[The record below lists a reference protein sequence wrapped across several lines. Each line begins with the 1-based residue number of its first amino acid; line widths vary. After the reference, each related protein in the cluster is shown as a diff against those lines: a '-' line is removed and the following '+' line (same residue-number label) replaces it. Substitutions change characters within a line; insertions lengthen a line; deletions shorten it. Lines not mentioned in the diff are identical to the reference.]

1 MDWVKLET
9 FWSLEEAQLAVAYLQ
24 ARQISCHLEGTA
36 VAGNFWHLSNATGG
50 VKLMVAPDMAE
61 SAAEMLA
68 EVQAQRTAEH
78 SPEITDEQPDLN
90 FPPEEEEE
98 LEQAFDSDIVP
109 AGHDN
114 RFGDDDDNDDE
125 DERPTLLS
133 HLREN
138 RLWIVLFVMAPIYFG
153 IIFVVL
159 GLISIIVWPFS
170 WISSRIWKD
179 DEAGSKPVI
188 PQ

>member
-61 SAAEMLA
+61 SAAKMLA

-78 SPEITDEQPDLN
+78 SPDITDEQPDLE
-90 FPPEEEEE
+90 FPPEEEE
-98 LEQAFDSDIVP
+98 AIDSDFVT
-109 AGHDN
+109 ADQDD
-114 RFGDDDDNDDE
+114 RFDDDDE
-125 DERPTLLS
+125 DERPTIFS

-170 WISSRIWKD
+170 WISSLIWKHE
-179 DEAGSKPVI
+179 EAGSKPVI